1 MNINFFVWCN
11 TPKREKNFI
20 FKRAELDISKIE
32 KMVNQILDEI
42 KKRGDKAL
50 IHYIE
55 KFDGAKLN
63 PEQLRVKEEEFK
75 RAEEKLSNEFK
86 EAIKKN
92 IENVRK
98 FHLTQMPSPMKLFP
112 ISLGVYAGEK
122 VEPITSV
129 GLYVP
134 RGKGSFPSVLYML
147 AVPAVI
153 AGVEK
158 IVIVTPPSRDG
169 SIDAATL
176 FTAKECT
183 VKEIYR
189 ISGIQA
195 IGALAYGTK
204 TIPKVEKIIGP
215 GSSYVTAA
223 KRALFGIV
231 DVGLPAGPSESL
243 ILADKTANP
252 KNIALDFLIESEHG
266 PDSASILVTD
276 SEDLGREV
284 IEIVPSLIE
293 DLPSIRKNFIKEN
306 MRKYSGVVIVKDL
319 NDAIDFINKY
329 APEHLSIVTK
339 NPFDILPLIKNAGE
353 ILIGEYTPFS
363 LANFS
368 IGPNAIL
375 PTGGFAKTF
384 SPVSV
389 RDFFKYSSISY
400 VTKNGFEKLKDY
412 AIQLADYEGF
422 PSHST
427 ALKKRKICEKG
438 GNDFYERKRI

>member
-1 MNINFFVWCN
+1 MNINFFIWRD
-11 TPKREKNFI
+11 TPEKTKNFI
-20 FKRAELDISKIE
+20 FKRAELDISKVVE
-32 KMVNQILDEI
+32 TVNQILDEI
-42 KKRGDKAL
+42 RKKGDESL
-50 IHYIE
+50 IYYIE
-55 KFDGAKLN
+55 KFDGVKLA
-63 PEQLRVKEEEFK
+63 PEQLKVREEEFE
-75 RAEEKLSNEFK
+75 RAEEKLSDGFK
-86 EAIKKN
+86 KAIKKN
-92 IENVRK
+92 IENIRK
-98 FHLTQMPSPMKLFP
+98 FHLIQIPSPMKLFP

-122 VEPITSV
+122 AEPIFSV

-195 IGALAYGTK
+195 IGALAYGTE

-215 GSSYVTAA
+215 GSTYVAAA

-252 KNIALDFLIESEHG
+252 RNVALDFLIESEHG

-293 DLPSIRKNFIKEN
+293 DLPSLRKNFIKEN
-306 MRKYSGVVIVKDL
+306 MSKYSGVVIVEDL
-319 NDAIDFINKY
+319 KEAIDFVNKY

-339 NPFDILPLIKNAGE
+339 NPFDILPLIKNSGE
-353 ILIGEYTPFS
+353 ILLGEYTPFS

-400 VTKNGFEKLKDY
+400 VTENGFKKLKDY

-422 PSHST
+422 PSHAK
-427 ALKKRKICEKG
+427 ALKKRE
-438 GNDFYERKRI
+438 YL

>member
-1 MNINFFVWCN
+1 VKINFFIWRN
-11 TPKREKNFI
+11 TPKESKDFI

-32 KMVNQILDEI
+32 ETANQILDEI
-42 KKRGDKAL
+42 KKRGDEAL

-55 KFDGAKLN
+55 KFDGAKLK
-63 PEQLRVKEEEFK
+63 PEQLKVKEEEFE
-75 RAEEKLSNEFK
+75 RAERELPNKLK

-98 FHLTQMPSPMKLFP
+98 FHLTQMPSSMKLFP
-112 ISLGVYAGEK
+112 ISLGIYAGEK
-122 VEPITSV
+122 VEPISSV

-176 FTAKECT
+176 FTAKECK

-189 ISGIQA
+189 IGGIQA
-195 IGALAYGTK
+195 IGALAYSTK
-204 TIPKVEKIIGP
+204 TIPKVKKIIGP

-223 KRALFGIV
+223 KRALFGII

-243 ILADKTANP
+243 ILADETANP

-266 PDSASILVTD
+266 PDSASILVTT
-276 SEDLGREV
+276 SEDLGKEV
-284 IEIVPSLIE
+284 IKIVPSLVE
-293 DLPSIRKNFIKEN
+293 DLPSMRKSFIKEN
-306 MRKYSGVVIVKDL
+306 MKKYSGVVIVKEL
-319 NDAIDFINKY
+319 NEAIDFVNKY

-339 NPFDILPLIKNAGE
+339 DPFDILPLIKNAGE

-389 RDFFKYSSISY
+389 RDFFKYSSIGY
-400 VTKNGFEKLKDY
+400 VTKNGFKKLKDY
-412 AIQLADYEGF
+412 AVQLADYEGF
-422 PSHST
+422 PSHSA
-427 ALKKRKICEKG
+427 ALKQ
-438 GNDFYERKRI
+438 RINL